1 MTWQRGVDQVE
12 LLLREGSLEV
22 VSGAAADG
30 TELLESAGRLLDSA
44 TREVDANPEAAYVL
58 AYDGA
63 RKACASLLAQQGL
76 RTRSGGHHVTTE
88 QVVRAQFGG
97 AFDSFSALR
106 RRRSEI
112 EYPRHPGD
120 DVTQQEAQIAIDRAT
135 AIHSAAGELLPH
147 LTMFRPRPS

>member
-1 MTWQRGVDQVE
+1 MTWQRGQREVE
-12 LLLREGSLEV
+12 DLLTQGALEP

-30 TELLESAGRLLDSA
+30 TTLLTSAESLLASASRELS
-44 TREVDANPEAAYVL
+44 TNPEAAYVL
-58 AYDGA
+58 AYDAA

-97 AFDSFSALR
+97 PFDAFAALR

-112 EYPRHPGD
+112 EYPRYPGD
-120 DVTQQEAQIAIDRAT
+120 TVTADEAVRALERSR
-135 AIHSAAGELLPH
+135 AIHDAASQLLPRMT
-147 LTMFRPRPS
+147 LFRP

>member
-1 MTWQRGVDQVE
+1 MTWQRGADEVE
-12 LLLREGSLEV
+12 GLLRDGSLERI
-22 VSGAAADG
+22 SGAAADG
-30 TELLESAGRLLDSA
+30 TALLDSA
-44 TREVDANPEAAYVL
+44 GGLLASAKRELDINPEAAYVL

-63 RKACASLLAQQGL
+63 RKACAALLAQQGL

-97 AFDSFSALR
+97 AFDAFSVLR

-120 DVTQQEAQIAIDRAT
+120 DIGTEEAADAIDRAA
-135 AIHSAAGELLPH
+135 AIHAAAGELLPH
-147 LTMFRPRPS
+147 LTMFRP